1 MLVIALFLSLFLLFY
16 FLTGGEVP
24 EKAGLKKIARDR
36 LLPGAS
42 AAVFFLLGSVMCRT
56 SLGGIPWA
64 VLGWHLPGWV
74 LEFAG
79 EKRRARL
86 REMAKSFVVSA
97 AGMFAAGQTASE
109 VMKVMTDRM
118 PEPFAGEFR
127 DMMGQ
132 REMQGKPYS
141 RSFGDLAKK
150 YGLPEFEAVGAVLA
164 AADRAGGPNA
174 AAKGLKRL
182 GAALQQRDRLLSE
195 RRKETFEPKVAALV
209 VITMLLAGF
218 LGGILFWPQYFEG
231 GGRLVLAAASAIIVV
246 MVFLAV
252 KAGSPDAL

>member
-1 MLVIALFLSLFLLFY
+1 MLSIALFLSLLLLFY

-24 EKAGLKKIARDR
+24 EKAGLKKVARDR

-42 AAVFFLLGSVMCRT
+42 AAVFLLLGSVMCRT

-64 VLGWHLPGWV
+64 VLGWYLPGWV
-74 LEFAG
+74 AG
-79 EKRRARL
+79 FVEERRRARL
-86 REMAKSFVVSA
+86 RELAKSFVVSA
-97 AGMFAAGQTASE
+97 AGMFAAGQTTAE
-109 VMKVMTDRM
+109 VVKVMADRM
-118 PEPFAGEFR
+118 PEPYAAEFQ
-127 DMMGQ
+127 DMLGQ
-132 REMQGKPYS
+132 RELADKPYS
-141 RSFGDLAKK
+141 KSFGNLAKK
-150 YGLPEFEAVGAVLA
+150 YGMPEFEAVAAVLA

-231 GGRLVLAAASAIIVV
+231 GGRLVLAVASTIIVG

-252 KAGSPDAL
+252 KAGSPDAM